1 MPTNPILRQ
10 LGKLARSD
18 EHVAR
23 ALARVGPPPPRS
35 RPPGF
40 PALLR
45 TIVGQQVSAKAAMAM
60 WRRIEEAIVPLAP
73 ERVARMSAAEL
84 RALGLSRQKVGYALG
99 LADDLV
105 SGRVDLARV
114 HRLPD
119 DEAVSELVKIKGIGR
134 WSAEVYLLFA
144 LGRPDVFPSGD
155 LALQAAFQRLK
166 GLRRRPESDRLV
178 KLVEPW
184 RPYRGA
190 GAHFLW
196 HFYAAP
202 PMD

>member
-10 LGKLARSD
+10 LRKLARSD

-40 PALLR
+40 PALFR

-60 WRRIEEAIVPLAP
+60 WRRIEEAVVPLAP
-73 ERVARMSAAEL
+73 ERVATMSAAEL
-84 RALGLSRQKVGYALG
+84 RALGLSRQKVRYALG

-105 SGRVDLARV
+105 SGRIDLARV
-114 HRLPD
+114 HQLPD
-119 DEAVSELVKIKGIGR
+119 DEAVDELVKIKGIGR

-155 LALQAAFQRLK
+155 LALQTAFQRLK
-166 GLRRRPESDRLV
+166 GLRRRPEPHRLL

>member
-10 LGKLARSD
+10 LRKLAQSD

-23 ALARVGPPPPRS
+23 ALAHVGPPPPRS

-45 TIVGQQVSAKAAMAM
+45 TIVGQQVSVKAAMAM

-73 ERVARMSAAEL
+73 ERVVTMTAEQL
-84 RALGLSRQKVGYALG
+84 RALGLSRQKIGYALG
-99 LADDLV
+99 LANDLV
-105 SGRVDLARV
+105 SGRIDLAGV
-114 HRLPD
+114 HQLPD
-119 DEAVSELVKIKGIGR
+119 EEAVDALVKIKGIGR
-134 WSAEVYLLFA
+134 WSAEIYLLFA

-155 LALQAAFQRLK
+155 LALQTAFQRLK
-166 GLRRRPESDRLV
+166 GLRRRPKPDRLV

>member
-10 LGKLARSD
+10 LRKLAQND
-18 EHVAR
+18 QHVAR

-45 TIVGQQVSAKAAMAM
+45 TIVGQQISAKAAMAM

-73 ERVARMSAAEL
+73 EGVVTMTAEQL
-84 RALGLSRQKVGYALG
+84 RALGLSPQKIGYALG
-99 LADDLV
+99 LANDLV
-105 SGRVDLARV
+105 SGRIDLASV
-114 HRLPD
+114 HQLPD
-119 DEAVSELVKIKGIGR
+119 EEAVNELVKIKGIGR
-134 WSAEVYLLFA
+134 WSAEIYLLFA
-144 LGRPDVFPSGD
+144 LGRSDVFPSGD
-155 LALQAAFQRLK
+155 LALQTAFQRLK
-166 GLRRRPESDRLV
+166 GLRRRPKPDRLV
-178 KLVEPW
+178 TLVEPW